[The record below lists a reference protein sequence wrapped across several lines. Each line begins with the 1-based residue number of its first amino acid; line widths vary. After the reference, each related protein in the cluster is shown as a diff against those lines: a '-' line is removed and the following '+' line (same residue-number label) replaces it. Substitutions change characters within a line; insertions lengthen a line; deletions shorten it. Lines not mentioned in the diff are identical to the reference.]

1 MKELLSGLIGPV
13 TGIISKV
20 VPDKDEAARLAVEIS
35 TMADRHAQGLAFAQI
50 ELDRIQAAGTWFQAS
65 WRSWRGYVCVLGFG
79 AKSTSLRVANIL
91 KVIINCKVTQT
102 FKTLHDSRE
111 KLYEGLSHFK
121 TFGRGWTRRNK
132 ETLKATIEVL

>member
-1 MKELLSGLIGPV
+1 M
-13 TGIISKV
+13 
-20 VPDKDEAARLAVEIS
+20 
-35 TMADRHAQGLAFAQI
+35 
-50 ELDRIQAAGTWFQAS
+50 
-65 WRSWRGYVCVLGFG
+65 LGFG

-102 FKTLHDSRE
+102 FKTLHDIRE

-132 ETLKATIEVL
+132 ETLKATIEML